1 LQEENMKVI
10 TVANQKGGC
19 GKTTIATN
27 LACYFAVKGKK
38 TILVDADTQGS
49 AMNFRGDRPDDSPQ
63 FQAVQN
69 TTPSIFKDIAAFEHH
84 DYVVIDAGGRDSK
97 AFRSAMFA
105 ADLVVFPVKPSQTD
119 IYSTEQALA
128 IFNELKTTKDLKG
141 VIVLNM
147 VIPNPKI
154 KLTAEVDEA
163 LIEIAHDYDVKILKT
178 KIFNRLAYQEA
189 LADGKSVIEYSDSDE
204 KYAKAKK
211 EILSFARE
219 VEKCL

>member
-1 LQEENMKVI
+1 MKVI

-49 AMNFRGDRPDDSPQ
+49 SMNFRGDRPDSNPQ

-69 TTPSIFKDIAAFEHH
+69 TTSSIFKDIIAFEHH
-84 DYVVIDAGGRDSK
+84 DYVIIDAGGRDSK

-105 ADLVVFPVKPSQTD
+105 ADLVIFPVKPSQTD

-128 IFNELKTTKDLKG
+128 IFNELKSTKELKG
-141 VIVLNM
+141 AIILNM

-154 KLTAEVDEA
+154 KLTAEVDET
-163 LIEIAHDYDVKILKT
+163 LVEIAADYDVSILNT
-178 KIFNRLAYQEA
+178 KIYNRLAYQEA
-189 LADGKSVIEYSDSDE
+189 LAAGLSVIEYSDSDK
-204 KYAKAKK
+204 KYMKAKK
-211 EILSFARE
+211 EILNFARE

>member
-1 LQEENMKVI
+1 MKVI

-38 TILVDADTQGS
+38 TILLDADTQGS
-49 AMNFRGDRPDDSPQ
+49 SMHFRKDRPDSKPQ
-63 FQAVQN
+63 FQALQN
-69 TTPSIFKDIAAFEHH
+69 TTPTIFKDIAAFENH

-105 ADLVVFPVKPSQTD
+105 ADLIVFPVKPSQTD

-128 IFNELKTTKDLKG
+128 IYNELKSTKDIKG
-141 VIVLNM
+141 AILLNM

-163 LIEIAHDYDVKILKT
+163 LIEIAADYELKIFKT
-178 KIFNRLAYQEA
+178 RIFNRLAYQEA
-189 LADGKSVIEYSDSDE
+189 LAEGLSVIEYPDSDE
-204 KYAKAKK
+204 KFVKAKK
-211 EILSFARE
+211 EILSFAKE

>member
-1 LQEENMKVI
+1 MKVI

-38 TILVDADTQGS
+38 TILLDADTQGS
-49 AMNFRGDRPDDSPQ
+49 AMNFRGDRPDDRPQ

-69 TTPSIFKDIAAFEHH
+69 TTANIHKDITAFENH
-84 DYVVIDAGGRDSK
+84 DYVIIDAGGRDSK
-97 AFRSAMFA
+97 AFRSAIFA

-128 IFNELKTTKDLKG
+128 IFSELKSTKDITG
-141 VIVLNM
+141 AIVLNM
-147 VIPNPKI
+147 VIPNPRVKV
-154 KLTAEVDEA
+154 TGAVDE
-163 LIEIAHDYDVKILKT
+163 IIREIAEDYEL
-178 KIFNRLAYQEA
+178 KIFDTWIYNRLAYQEA
-189 LADGKSVIEYSDSDE
+189 LAEGLSVIEYPKSDE
-204 KYAKAKK
+204 KFSKARE
-211 EILSFARE
+211 EILSFAKE

>member
-1 LQEENMKVI
+1 MKVI

-49 AMNFRGDRPDDSPQ
+49 AMNFRGDRPDSRPQ

-69 TTPSIFKDIAAFEHH
+69 TAATIYKDIAAFEHH
-84 DYVVIDAGGRDSK
+84 DYVIIDAGGRDSK

-128 IFNELKTTKDLKG
+128 IYNELKSTKDIKG
-141 VIVLNM
+141 SILLNM

-154 KLTAEVDEA
+154 KLTGEVDEA
-163 LIEIAHDYDVKILKT
+163 IKEIAADYDLKIFKT
-178 KIFNRLAYQEA
+178 RIFNRLAYQEA
-189 LADGKSVIEYSDSDE
+189 LAEGLSVIEYPVNDE
-204 KYAKAKK
+204 KYAKARQ
-211 EILSFARE
+211 EIISFARE